1 MLRLMLSG
9 LITHTKD
16 RYMSNILEKQLYA
29 GILAVLNDKDSYYIS
44 SVGSHHSKFEK
55 NGEQAVMDFVKQFAP
70 LMLKKQNEDLDE
82 RAKKLMWDDLKK

>member
-1 MLRLMLSG
+1 MLRIMLSG
-9 LITHTKD
+9 LITRIKG

-29 GILAVLNDKDSYYIS
+29 GILTVLNDKNSYYNS
-44 SVGSHHSKFEK
+44 SVGPHHSKFEK

-82 RAKKLMWDDLKK
+82 RAKKLMWEELKK